1 MNFFKGH
8 ITRGAVI
15 CLLGWGMFLVP
26 MSVWGNPHAGPTSA
40 LSGKTVEDS
49 NPPLDRSQAVETTRK
64 DLATL
69 DLIEKQLAEA
79 NKELEDLEHGKK
91 SVRTKEDIEAEITE
105 IIKQS
110 EVKRQEILK
119 NKAEIDGL
127 EGKIAKEDN
136 DELKKL
142 RDRLVKVEED
152 HKQQEELDRQNKE
165 RKKELESNKGKKL
178 PKEKI
183 DKSLDSINK
192 TKSAILDHLESGEKL
207 SEQLI
212 TKYKQTLKEL
222 EQEENQLKHLEKQYY
237 QTSAQEYA
245 PYKPA
250 ESSVGEQ
257 RPQAEET
264 PHSNGETTSEA
275 QSSGSK
281 GNTSSAG
288 GTSGSTSGSKNV
300 SGSSSNLN
308 LSRGASTEPTSNNN
322 SAELTG
328 LSQQSPTA
336 ERVDENTKKL
346 ERATSYLGTPG
357 ATQPE
362 TNAVSKFG
370 NASGTANTLTVPPT
384 TQAPQAVVQQTGGV
398 KTTPSVTNN
407 YFGGGVTSAGVSSSA
422 STATSGSS
430 GSEQQSTAVA
440 TGSESTAPDTRG
452 ARPLAKSIDG
462 KKTGRGN
469 VAYDNTNTG
478 TTNSSIQPNYE
489 TPAAN
494 YEPKTDSKI
503 QAYSFDKEGK
513 SVPTETAAGAKRDV
527 ASSGNYED
535 GATNFDTNLKLKK
548 LESEIAD
555 NISELK
561 VNPTNEKSKIKN
573 ETKVEPT
580 LSTIDKFIAGIND
593 YLPSGKGIL
602 GDIPSG
608 GTESGS
614 KNHDVTVTKS
624 KPTNLLAGKKA
635 SAAEPPNWLNT
646 VKTFWNGLWN

>member
-1 MNFFKGH
+1 
-8 ITRGAVI
+8 
-15 CLLGWGMFLVP
+15 MFLVP
-26 MSVWGNPHAGPTSA
+26 MSVWGNNHVTYLPPELPGET
-40 LSGKTVEDS
+40 GNDS

-64 DLATL
+64 NLATL

-79 NKELEDLEHGKK
+79 NKELENLEHGEK
-91 SVRTKEDIEAEITE
+91 SVRTKADIEAEIKA
-105 IIKQS
+105 IIEQS

-165 RKKELESNKGKKL
+165 RKKKLASNKGKKL

-245 PYKPA
+245 PYQPA

-257 RPQAEET
+257 KPKAEET

-281 GNTSSAG
+281 ENTGSAG

-398 KTTPSVTNN
+398 KTPPSVVNNN
-407 YFGGGVTSAGVSSSA
+407 YYGGRATSAGVSSSA
-422 STATSGSS
+422 STSASGSS
-430 GSEQQSTAVA
+430 GSEPQSNAVA
-440 TGSESTAPDTRG
+440 PGSESTVTDTQG
-452 ARPLAKSIDG
+452 VRPLAKDSKKNRRTDLAYGTPTNAGTSNVESKDQNTYAQPTSTSGTQTETKALVFDKYGNFVPAASVAETQRKIASEEDPPRLDLTTPGSDPSIA
-462 KKTGRGN
+462 KLSEQIAESPVIVTPNKEANKTGTDT
-469 VAYDNTNTG
+469 A
-478 TTNSSIQPNYE
+478 QP
-489 TPAAN
+489 
-494 YEPKTDSKI
+494 
-503 QAYSFDKEGK
+503 G
-513 SVPTETAAGAKRDV
+513 
-527 ASSGNYED
+527 
-535 GATNFDTNLKLKK
+535 
-548 LESEIAD
+548 
-555 NISELK
+555 
-561 VNPTNEKSKIKN
+561 
-573 ETKVEPT
+573 PT
-580 LSTIDKFIAGIND
+580 LSAIDNFLVGLNLTSDSQLLNKNES
-593 YLPSGKGIL
+593 PSGRG
-602 GDIPSG
+602 
-608 GTESGS
+608 
-614 KNHDVTVTKS
+614 
-624 KPTNLLAGKKA
+624 LLEEISSLGKKKPKSNNTPSLVTQAAA
-635 SAAEPPNWLNT
+635 SSAKPEGFFDGLKQAWT
-646 VKTFWNGLWN
+646 KLWN